1 MCMEEKEKRRF
12 YASEPDGQ
20 DGKKVRKSEER
31 LSDWPSTWG
40 LVSKHWPHGLSP
52 SSVEKVRLQTK
63 ALGTKRLVKKTE
75 STQGCLGVR

>member
-1 MCMEEKEKRRF
+1 MCMEEKERRRF

-20 DGKKVRKSEER
+20 DGRKVGKSEQ

-40 LVSKHWPHGLSP
+40 LVSKHWPQGLSP
-52 SSVEKVRLQTK
+52 SSVEKGGLQTK